1 MTRNWLLATGWILGV
16 MVSSVHADGPAPL
29 PLVTGYDYAPFS
41 DDDLPDGGLATRV
54 VQAVFDILEQP
65 VEIEFLHWTWGYEA
79 TLKGQYAGTFPYIR
93 SPEREAAFHY
103 SEPLFEVGSYLY
115 VHRNTQITARETED
129 LSGLTL
135 CLPVGY
141 APGPVIGRMIDE
153 GRVERVAPINMA
165 NCFKQ
170 LLAGEVSFVKIN
182 RYVARDILR
191 NAGVTLAEVRALPF
205 KVEDLTMHFIVPKS
219 RPGAEA
225 LLERFNRALKQLK
238 DSGRFEAMVDDYFDD
253 LYSANELVEGES

>member
-1 MTRNWLLATGWILGV
+1 MLKWLLATGLALGL
-16 MVSSVHADGPAPL
+16 MGSASYAEDPAPM

-41 DDDLPDGGLATRV
+41 DDDLPHGGLATQIV
-54 VQAVFDILEQP
+54 KAVFDLLEQP
-65 VEIEFLHWTWGYEA
+65 IEVDFLHWTWGYEA
-79 TLKGQYAGTFPYIR
+79 TRKGQYAGTFPYIH
-93 SPEREAAFHY
+93 SKERAEEFLY

-115 VHRNTQITARETED
+115 VHRNTQITAREPED
-129 LSGLTL
+129 LAGLTL

-141 APGPVIGRMIDE
+141 APGPVIGQMIEE
-153 GRVERVAPINMA
+153 GRIDRVSPANMS

-205 KVEDLTMHFIVPKS
+205 KVENLTMHFIVPRT
-219 RPGAEA
+219 RPDAEA
-225 LLERFNRALKQLK
+225 LVERFDQGLAQLRE
-238 DSGRFEAMVDDYFDD
+238 SGRFKQLVDSFFDE
-253 LYSANELVEGES
+253 LYATGGQLKIE